1 MTAGAGRAA
10 ARLLTGA
17 SLERRLDA
25 CRRAGVE
32 RNVDVDPVGKVLSGL
47 RTREGLRVMTSTVP
61 LGIVAVESAD
71 DRAVADCIVDANAV
85 VVVTGGDADATALA
99 ERFREALANAGLP
112 ENAVQAVASLA
123 DVEVDAVLRPGGA
136 VIAER
141 VGTHRHVYVDA
152 EADRTHATYVC
163 VNAAAHEA
171 IDTIVFHAEYPT
183 DAVDDVATALGHLGK
198 APTLVRAG
206 SLGEAVDLID
216 RRSSGEVET
225 VLTANLRV
233 LRDLERRIDAAVL
246 VENASPAFAG
256 PTTVQRQLHG
266 LTRTRTV
273 IEGEGQTRPLFPGG
287 R

>member
-1 MTAGAGRAA
+1 VTTGTGRAA

-32 RNVDVDPVGKVLSGL
+32 RNVDVDPVGKVLSGV
-47 RTREGLRVMTSTVP
+47 RTREGLRVVTSTVP

-71 DRAVADCIVDANAV
+71 EDAVADCLVDANAV
-85 VVVTGGDADATALA
+85 VIVTGGDGAAVALA
-99 ERFREALANAGLP
+99 DRFRDALVNAGLP
-112 ENAVQAVASLA
+112 ENAVQATDSLA

-141 VGTHRHVYVDA
+141 VGTHRHLYVDA

-163 VNAAAHEA
+163 VNAAAHA
-171 IDTIVFHAEYPT
+171 AADTIVFHAEYPD
-183 DAVDDVATALGHLGK
+183 DAVDDVVTALGHLGK
-198 APTLVRAG
+198 SPTLVRAA
-206 SLGEAVDLID
+206 SLGDAVDLID

-233 LRDLERRIDAAVL
+233 LRDLERRVDAAVL

-256 PTTVQRQLHG
+256 PTSVQRQLHG

-273 IEGEGQTRPLFPGG
+273 IEGEGQTRPLFPG